1 MGREIS
7 GKKSPGLMT
16 LAFSMVQAGVPAKVI
31 RAASHTRDMI
41 AILIRDPGALNNK
54 GLLILFSKGFRPSCQ
69 VDLAGGR
76 GNDN

>member
-7 GKKSPGLMT
+7 GKKSPGVMT
-16 LAFSMVQAGVPAKVI
+16 LAFSMVQAGVPAKI
-31 RAASHTRDMI
+31 LKAASHPREMI
-41 AILIRDPGALNNK
+41 AILIREPGALNNK
-54 GLLILFSKGFRPSCQ
+54 SLPILFSKGFRPSCQ

>member
-1 MGREIS
+1 
-7 GKKSPGLMT
+7 
-16 LAFSMVQAGVPAKVI
+16 
-31 RAASHTRDMI
+31 MI

-76 GNDN
+76 GNELRNNLMGLGSQGKIWHNLKFPK